1 MNTMTPATSTTD
13 LKNKKN
19 KGKGKKPKLTK
30 GDISTPSDF
39 R

>member
-19 KGKGKKPKLTK
+19 KEEGKKPKLTK
-30 GDISTPSDF
+30 EDISTPSNL